1 MGMTMADPIFKQLT
15 IIGGGMIGSSVAQA
29 ARQAGA
35 AGRIVLSDQSADVLS
50 EAKELELADD
60 YMTDAGAAVRDADCV
75 ILCTPVGAMTSVA
88 KAIAPTLKQGA
99 IVTDVGSVKQSVQDS
114 LLPLLPEHVHFIP
127 GHPVAGTEKS
137 GPSAGIRD
145 LFQGRWCIL
154 TPPPNMQDDLAL
166 DQLKAFWQQLGSR
179 VELMPADHHD
189 RVLAIT
195 SHVPHLIAFNIV
207 GTASD
212 MEEVTRSEVIKYSAG
227 GFRDFTRIAA
237 SDPVMW
243 RDVFLNNKEAVLEM
257 LGRFSEDLTAL
268 QRAIR
273 WGDGESLEK
282 LFTRTRDIR
291 RRIIDAGQDDDA
303 VDFGRQHKDDHGGD
317 RRDD

>member
-1 MGMTMADPIFKQLT
+1 MVNTALFEKIAILGA
-15 IIGGGMIGSSVAQA
+15 GMIGSSVAQSV
-29 ARQAGA
+29 R
-35 AGRIVLSDQSADVLS
+35 LSKVVNSIAMADCSESVIK
-50 EAKELELADD
+50 EAKALNLADSYTLD
-60 YMTDAGAAVRDADCV
+60 LAEAVVGADLVF
-75 ILCTPVGAMTSVA
+75 LCMPVGAMGDAV
-88 KAIAPTLKQGA
+88 KLIAPYLRAGC
-99 IVTDVGSVKQSVQDS
+99 VLTDVGSVKEDVVKA
-114 LLPLLPEHVHFIP
+114 LEPLVGGDVHLIP

-137 GPSAGIRD
+137 GPSAGIID
-145 LFQGRWCIL
+145 LFKGRWCIL
-154 TPPPNMQDDLAL
+154 TPPASADPSAVEKLTQ
-166 DQLKAFWQQLGSR
+166 FWQAIGSK
-179 VELMPADHHD
+179 VEIMDAAHHD

-212 MEEVTRSEVIKYSAG
+212 LEQVTRSEVIKYSAG

-243 RDVFLNNKEAVLEM
+243 RDVFLSNKDAVLEM

-273 WGDGESLEK
+273 WGDGDALEA

-291 RRIIDAGQDDDA
+291 SRIIDAGQDDDT
-303 VDFGRQHKDDHGGD
+303 VDFGRHHKDE
-317 RRDD
+317 